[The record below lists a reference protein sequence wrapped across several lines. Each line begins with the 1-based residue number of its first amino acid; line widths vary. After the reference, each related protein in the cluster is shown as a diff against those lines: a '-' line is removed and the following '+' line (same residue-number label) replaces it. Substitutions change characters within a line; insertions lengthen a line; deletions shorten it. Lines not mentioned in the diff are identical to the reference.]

1 MNMTAAMEARTNKPL
16 TACTDQEIYLALLD
30 IVREQSAA
38 RVRPVTGRKLY
49 YISAEFLIGKL
60 LSNNLINLGLYND
73 TRAALAAAGK
83 NLSDIEEVEPEPSL
97 GNGGLGRLAAC
108 FLDSLATL
116 NLPGDGVG
124 LRYHFGLFH
133 QSFKDGV
140 QNELPDPW
148 LTAHSWAEKTDTV
161 YPVELAGK
169 TYNARLYKLAV
180 TGYEGRTNTL
190 NLFDLDTID
199 ESIVHDG
206 ITFDKTDIDKNL
218 TLFLYPDDS
227 DEAGRRLRVYQQYL
241 MVSAGAQLIL
251 AECAARGCDYH
262 DLADYAAI
270 QINDTHP
277 SMVIPELIRLL
288 GEKGIDFDEAVE
300 IVTKTC
306 AYTNHTILAEA
317 LEKWPRAYLD
327 AVVPQLMPIIEKL
340 DTLARTRTTDES
352 LAIIDGD
359 DRVHM
364 AHMDIHFTHSTN
376 GVAYLHTEILK
387 NSELHG
393 FYQLYPEKFNNKTN
407 GITFRRWLLECDPA
421 LTAEI
426 DTIDAAALQPGEEK
440 TLQERKNVITHAQ
453 SILAGITAAHL
464 ALAGDEDGEQAG
476 AADLLGGAVDGL
488 QNSARLD
495 ESLTAMSERLNDL
508 YYSAREL
515 ATDLADRLDAY
526 GFDAGELDQIET
538 RLDAIYRIKQKFGM
552 EVDELLARREAAAAE
567 LETFQSSGQKIAEL
581 KAQMQTLYAAA
592 KEAAEKLTQSRLK
605 GFAAMNKEMK
615 AALEF
620 LNMPGIR
627 FALKH
632 TRGPLS
638 SHGQDTVEFL
648 ISTNPGEEP
657 KPLAKIASGG
667 ELSRIMLAFKSALAD
682 RDALPTVIYDEID
695 TGVSGLAAGR
705 IGQLLHQTARGHQVL
720 CITHTPQVAAFA
732 DNQLLIQKNVRKD
745 RTFTEIHTLD
755 MDGRVEVLAR
765 MISGDKVSELS
776 LASAREL
783 IEKSK

>member
-1 MNMTAAMEARTNKPL
+1 MLANLKIENVAVIEKAEVNFTPGFNVLTGETGAGKSILIDSINAILGNRTSRELVRSGAQKACIWATFERIPDSVKKQLEKCGYEANDDLLLYREINAEGKGSCRVNGMPATAAVVRDISAGLLSIHGQHDSQSLTNPAL
-16 TACTDQEIYLALLD
+16 HLGLLD
-30 IVREQSAA
+30 QYAQNRALFAEYYRRYREL
-38 RVRPVTGRKLY
+38 VTVKR
-49 YISAEFLIGKL
+49 
-60 LSNNLINLGLYND
+60 
-73 TRAALAAAGK
+73 
-83 NLSDIEEVEPEPSL
+83 
-97 GNGGLGRLAAC
+97 
-108 FLDSLATL
+108 
-116 NLPGDGVG
+116 
-124 LRYHFGLFH
+124 
-133 QSFKDGV
+133 Q
-140 QNELPDPW
+140 
-148 LTAHSWAEKTDTV
+148 
-161 YPVELAGK
+161 
-169 TYNARLYKLAV
+169 
-180 TGYEGRTNTL
+180 
-190 NLFDLDTID
+190 
-199 ESIVHDG
+199 
-206 ITFDKTDIDKNL
+206 
-218 TLFLYPDDS
+218 
-227 DEAGRRLRVYQQYL
+227 
-241 MVSAGAQLIL
+241 
-251 AECAARGCDYH
+251 
-262 DLADYAAI
+262 
-270 QINDTHP
+270 
-277 SMVIPELIRLL
+277 
-288 GEKGIDFDEAVE
+288 
-300 IVTKTC
+300 
-306 AYTNHTILAEA
+306 
-317 LEKWPRAYLD
+317 LD
-327 AVVPQLMPIIEKL
+327 ALNASESDKQRRIE
-340 DTLARTRTTDES
+340 
-352 LAIIDGD
+352 
-359 DRVHM
+359 
-364 AHMDIHFTHSTN
+364 
-376 GVAYLHTEILK
+376 
-387 NSELHG
+387 
-393 FYQLYPEKFNNKTN
+393 
-407 GITFRRWLLECDPA
+407 A

-453 SILAGITAAHL
+453 SILEGITAAHL
-464 ALAGDEDGEQAG
+464 ALAGDEDGEQSG

-495 ESLTAMSERLNDL
+495 ETLAPMSERLNDL

-526 GFDAGELDQIET
+526 GFDTGELDQIES
-538 RLDAIYRIKQKFGM
+538 RLDTIYRIKQKFGM

-632 TRGPLS
+632 ARGPLS

-705 IGQLLHQTARGHQVL
+705 IGQLLHQTANGHQVL

-732 DNQLLIQKNVRKD
+732 DNQLLIQKNVRND

>member
-1 MNMTAAMEARTNKPL
+1 MLASLKIENVAVIEKAEVNFTPGFNVLTGETGAGKSILIDSINAILGNRTSRELVRSGAQKACIWATFESIPASVKKQLEKCGYEVTDDLLLYREINAEGKGSCRVNGMPTTAAVVRDISSGLLSIHGQHDSQSLTNPAL
-16 TACTDQEIYLALLD
+16 HLGLLD
-30 IVREQSAA
+30 QYAQNRDLFAEYYRRYREL
-38 RVRPVTGRKLY
+38 VTVKR
-49 YISAEFLIGKL
+49 
-60 LSNNLINLGLYND
+60 
-73 TRAALAAAGK
+73 
-83 NLSDIEEVEPEPSL
+83 
-97 GNGGLGRLAAC
+97 
-108 FLDSLATL
+108 
-116 NLPGDGVG
+116 
-124 LRYHFGLFH
+124 
-133 QSFKDGV
+133 Q
-140 QNELPDPW
+140 
-148 LTAHSWAEKTDTV
+148 
-161 YPVELAGK
+161 
-169 TYNARLYKLAV
+169 
-180 TGYEGRTNTL
+180 
-190 NLFDLDTID
+190 
-199 ESIVHDG
+199 
-206 ITFDKTDIDKNL
+206 
-218 TLFLYPDDS
+218 
-227 DEAGRRLRVYQQYL
+227 
-241 MVSAGAQLIL
+241 
-251 AECAARGCDYH
+251 
-262 DLADYAAI
+262 
-270 QINDTHP
+270 
-277 SMVIPELIRLL
+277 
-288 GEKGIDFDEAVE
+288 
-300 IVTKTC
+300 
-306 AYTNHTILAEA
+306 
-317 LEKWPRAYLD
+317 LD
-327 AVVPQLMPIIEKL
+327 ALNASESDKQRRIE
-340 DTLARTRTTDES
+340 T
-352 LAIIDGD
+352 
-359 DRVHM
+359 
-364 AHMDIHFTHSTN
+364 
-376 GVAYLHTEILK
+376 
-387 NSELHG
+387 
-393 FYQLYPEKFNNKTN
+393 
-407 GITFRRWLLECDPA
+407 

-538 RLDAIYRIKQKFGM
+538 RLDTIYRIKQKFGM

>member
-1 MNMTAAMEARTNKPL
+1 MLASLKIENVAVIEKAEVNFTPGFNVLTGETGAGKSILIDSINAILGNRTSRELVRSGAQKACIWATFESIPASVKKQLEKCGYEVTDDLLLYREINAEGKGSCRVNGMPATAAVVRDISAGLLSIHGQHDSQSLTNPAL
-16 TACTDQEIYLALLD
+16 HLGLLD
-30 IVREQSAA
+30 QYAQNRALFAEYYRRYREL
-38 RVRPVTGRKLY
+38 VTVKR
-49 YISAEFLIGKL
+49 
-60 LSNNLINLGLYND
+60 
-73 TRAALAAAGK
+73 
-83 NLSDIEEVEPEPSL
+83 
-97 GNGGLGRLAAC
+97 
-108 FLDSLATL
+108 
-116 NLPGDGVG
+116 
-124 LRYHFGLFH
+124 
-133 QSFKDGV
+133 Q
-140 QNELPDPW
+140 
-148 LTAHSWAEKTDTV
+148 
-161 YPVELAGK
+161 
-169 TYNARLYKLAV
+169 
-180 TGYEGRTNTL
+180 
-190 NLFDLDTID
+190 
-199 ESIVHDG
+199 
-206 ITFDKTDIDKNL
+206 
-218 TLFLYPDDS
+218 
-227 DEAGRRLRVYQQYL
+227 
-241 MVSAGAQLIL
+241 
-251 AECAARGCDYH
+251 
-262 DLADYAAI
+262 
-270 QINDTHP
+270 
-277 SMVIPELIRLL
+277 
-288 GEKGIDFDEAVE
+288 
-300 IVTKTC
+300 
-306 AYTNHTILAEA
+306 
-317 LEKWPRAYLD
+317 LD
-327 AVVPQLMPIIEKL
+327 ALNASESDKQRRIE
-340 DTLARTRTTDES
+340 
-352 LAIIDGD
+352 
-359 DRVHM
+359 
-364 AHMDIHFTHSTN
+364 
-376 GVAYLHTEILK
+376 
-387 NSELHG
+387 
-393 FYQLYPEKFNNKTN
+393 
-407 GITFRRWLLECDPA
+407 A

-453 SILAGITAAHL
+453 SILEGITAAHL
-464 ALAGDEDGEQAG
+464 ALAGDEDGEQSG

-495 ESLTAMSERLNDL
+495 ETLAPMSERLNDL

-526 GFDAGELDQIET
+526 GFDTGELDQIES
-538 RLDAIYRIKQKFGM
+538 RLDTIYRIKQKFGM

-632 TRGPLS
+632 ARGPLS

-705 IGQLLHQTARGHQVL
+705 IGQLLHQTAKGHQVL

-732 DNQLLIQKNVRKD
+732 DNQLLIQKNVRND

>member
-1 MNMTAAMEARTNKPL
+1 MLASLKIENVAVIEKAEVNFTPGFNVLTGETGAGKSILIDSINAILGNRTSRELVRSGAQKACIWATFESIPASVKKQLEKCGYEVTDDLLLYREINAEGKGSCRVNGMPATAAVVRDISSGLLSIHGQHDSQSLTNPAL
-16 TACTDQEIYLALLD
+16 HLGLLD
-30 IVREQSAA
+30 QYAQNRDLFAEYYRRYREL
-38 RVRPVTGRKLY
+38 VTVKRQL
-49 YISAEFLIGKL
+49 
-60 LSNNLINLGLYND
+60 D
-73 TRAALAAAGK
+73 ALNASE
-83 NLSDIEEVEPEPSL
+83 SDK
-97 GNGGLGRLAAC
+97 
-108 FLDSLATL
+108 
-116 NLPGDGVG
+116 
-124 LRYHFGLFH
+124 
-133 QSFKDGV
+133 Q
-140 QNELPDPW
+140 
-148 LTAHSWAEKTDTV
+148 
-161 YPVELAGK
+161 
-169 TYNARLYKLAV
+169 
-180 TGYEGRTNTL
+180 
-190 NLFDLDTID
+190 
-199 ESIVHDG
+199 
-206 ITFDKTDIDKNL
+206 
-218 TLFLYPDDS
+218 
-227 DEAGRRLRVYQQYL
+227 RR
-241 MVSAGAQLIL
+241 I
-251 AECAARGCDYH
+251 
-262 DLADYAAI
+262 
-270 QINDTHP
+270 
-277 SMVIPELIRLL
+277 
-288 GEKGIDFDEAVE
+288 
-300 IVTKTC
+300 
-306 AYTNHTILAEA
+306 EA
-317 LEKWPRAYLD
+317 L
-327 AVVPQLMPIIEKL
+327 
-340 DTLARTRTTDES
+340 T
-352 LAIIDGD
+352 
-359 DRVHM
+359 
-364 AHMDIHFTHSTN
+364 
-376 GVAYLHTEILK
+376 TEI
-387 NSELHG
+387 
-393 FYQLYPEKFNNKTN
+393 
-407 GITFRRWLLECDPA
+407 DA
-421 LTAEI
+421 
-426 DTIDAAALQPGEEK
+426 IDAAALQPGEEK

-538 RLDAIYRIKQKFGM
+538 RLDTIYRIKQKFGM

>member
-1 MNMTAAMEARTNKPL
+1 MLANLKIENVAVIEKAEVNFTPGFNVLTGETGAGKSILIDSINAILGNRTSRELVRSGAQKACIWATFESIPASVKKQLEKCGYEVTDDLLLYREINAEGKGSCRVNGMPATAAVVRDISSGLLSIHGQHDSQSLTNPAL
-16 TACTDQEIYLALLD
+16 HLGLLD
-30 IVREQSAA
+30 QYAQNRDLFAEYYRRYREL
-38 RVRPVTGRKLY
+38 VTVKR
-49 YISAEFLIGKL
+49 
-60 LSNNLINLGLYND
+60 
-73 TRAALAAAGK
+73 
-83 NLSDIEEVEPEPSL
+83 
-97 GNGGLGRLAAC
+97 
-108 FLDSLATL
+108 
-116 NLPGDGVG
+116 
-124 LRYHFGLFH
+124 
-133 QSFKDGV
+133 Q
-140 QNELPDPW
+140 
-148 LTAHSWAEKTDTV
+148 
-161 YPVELAGK
+161 
-169 TYNARLYKLAV
+169 
-180 TGYEGRTNTL
+180 
-190 NLFDLDTID
+190 
-199 ESIVHDG
+199 
-206 ITFDKTDIDKNL
+206 
-218 TLFLYPDDS
+218 
-227 DEAGRRLRVYQQYL
+227 
-241 MVSAGAQLIL
+241 
-251 AECAARGCDYH
+251 
-262 DLADYAAI
+262 
-270 QINDTHP
+270 
-277 SMVIPELIRLL
+277 
-288 GEKGIDFDEAVE
+288 
-300 IVTKTC
+300 
-306 AYTNHTILAEA
+306 
-317 LEKWPRAYLD
+317 LD
-327 AVVPQLMPIIEKL
+327 ALNASESDKQRRIE
-340 DTLARTRTTDES
+340 
-352 LAIIDGD
+352 
-359 DRVHM
+359 
-364 AHMDIHFTHSTN
+364 
-376 GVAYLHTEILK
+376 
-387 NSELHG
+387 
-393 FYQLYPEKFNNKTN
+393 
-407 GITFRRWLLECDPA
+407 A

-426 DTIDAAALQPGEEK
+426 DAIDAAALQPGEEK

-538 RLDAIYRIKQKFGM
+538 RLDTIYRIKQKFGM

-632 TRGPLS
+632 ARGPLS

-648 ISTNPGEEP
+648 ISTNPGEDP

-705 IGQLLHQTARGHQVL
+705 IGQLLHQTAKGHQVL

>member
-1 MNMTAAMEARTNKPL
+1 MLANLKIENVAVIEKAEVNFTPGFNVLTGETGAGKSILIDSINAILGNRTSRELVRSGAQKACIWATFERIPDSVKKQLEKCGYEANDDLLLYREINAEGKGSCRVNGMPATAAVVRDISAGLLSIHGQHDSQSLTNPAL
-16 TACTDQEIYLALLD
+16 HLGLLD
-30 IVREQSAA
+30 QYAQNRALFAEYYRRYREL
-38 RVRPVTGRKLY
+38 VTVKR
-49 YISAEFLIGKL
+49 
-60 LSNNLINLGLYND
+60 
-73 TRAALAAAGK
+73 
-83 NLSDIEEVEPEPSL
+83 
-97 GNGGLGRLAAC
+97 
-108 FLDSLATL
+108 
-116 NLPGDGVG
+116 
-124 LRYHFGLFH
+124 
-133 QSFKDGV
+133 Q
-140 QNELPDPW
+140 
-148 LTAHSWAEKTDTV
+148 
-161 YPVELAGK
+161 
-169 TYNARLYKLAV
+169 
-180 TGYEGRTNTL
+180 
-190 NLFDLDTID
+190 
-199 ESIVHDG
+199 
-206 ITFDKTDIDKNL
+206 
-218 TLFLYPDDS
+218 
-227 DEAGRRLRVYQQYL
+227 
-241 MVSAGAQLIL
+241 
-251 AECAARGCDYH
+251 
-262 DLADYAAI
+262 
-270 QINDTHP
+270 
-277 SMVIPELIRLL
+277 
-288 GEKGIDFDEAVE
+288 
-300 IVTKTC
+300 
-306 AYTNHTILAEA
+306 
-317 LEKWPRAYLD
+317 LD
-327 AVVPQLMPIIEKL
+327 ALNASESDKQRRIE
-340 DTLARTRTTDES
+340 
-352 LAIIDGD
+352 
-359 DRVHM
+359 
-364 AHMDIHFTHSTN
+364 
-376 GVAYLHTEILK
+376 
-387 NSELHG
+387 
-393 FYQLYPEKFNNKTN
+393 
-407 GITFRRWLLECDPA
+407 A

-453 SILAGITAAHL
+453 SILEGITAAHL
-464 ALAGDEDGEQAG
+464 ALAGDEDGEQSG

-495 ESLTAMSERLNDL
+495 ETLAPMSERLNDL

-526 GFDAGELDQIET
+526 GFDTGELDQIES
-538 RLDAIYRIKQKFGM
+538 RLDTIYRIKQKFGM

-632 TRGPLS
+632 ARGPLS
-638 SHGQDTVEFL
+638 SHGQDSVEFL

-705 IGQLLHQTARGHQVL
+705 IGQLLHQTAKGHQVL

-732 DNQLLIQKNVRKD
+732 DNQLLIQKNVRND

-765 MISGDKVSELS
+765 MISGDKVSDLS

>member
-1 MNMTAAMEARTNKPL
+1 MLANLKIENVAVIEKAEVNFTPGFNVLTGETGAGKSILIDSINAILGNRTSRELVRSGAQKACIWATFERIPDSVKKQLEKCGYEANDDLLLYREINAEGKGSCRVNGMPATAAVVRDISAGLLSIHGQHDSQSLTNPAL
-16 TACTDQEIYLALLD
+16 HLGLLD
-30 IVREQSAA
+30 QYAQNRALFAEYYRRYREL
-38 RVRPVTGRKLY
+38 VTVKR
-49 YISAEFLIGKL
+49 
-60 LSNNLINLGLYND
+60 
-73 TRAALAAAGK
+73 
-83 NLSDIEEVEPEPSL
+83 
-97 GNGGLGRLAAC
+97 
-108 FLDSLATL
+108 
-116 NLPGDGVG
+116 
-124 LRYHFGLFH
+124 
-133 QSFKDGV
+133 Q
-140 QNELPDPW
+140 
-148 LTAHSWAEKTDTV
+148 
-161 YPVELAGK
+161 
-169 TYNARLYKLAV
+169 
-180 TGYEGRTNTL
+180 
-190 NLFDLDTID
+190 
-199 ESIVHDG
+199 
-206 ITFDKTDIDKNL
+206 
-218 TLFLYPDDS
+218 
-227 DEAGRRLRVYQQYL
+227 
-241 MVSAGAQLIL
+241 
-251 AECAARGCDYH
+251 
-262 DLADYAAI
+262 
-270 QINDTHP
+270 
-277 SMVIPELIRLL
+277 
-288 GEKGIDFDEAVE
+288 
-300 IVTKTC
+300 
-306 AYTNHTILAEA
+306 
-317 LEKWPRAYLD
+317 LD
-327 AVVPQLMPIIEKL
+327 ALNASESDKQRRIE
-340 DTLARTRTTDES
+340 
-352 LAIIDGD
+352 
-359 DRVHM
+359 
-364 AHMDIHFTHSTN
+364 
-376 GVAYLHTEILK
+376 
-387 NSELHG
+387 
-393 FYQLYPEKFNNKTN
+393 
-407 GITFRRWLLECDPA
+407 A

-453 SILAGITAAHL
+453 SILEGITAAHL
-464 ALAGDEDGEQAG
+464 ALAGDEDGEQSG

-495 ESLTAMSERLNDL
+495 ETLAPMSERLNDL

-526 GFDAGELDQIET
+526 GFDTGELDQIES
-538 RLDAIYRIKQKFGM
+538 RLDTIYRIKQQFGM

-632 TRGPLS
+632 ARGPLS
-638 SHGQDTVEFL
+638 SHGQDMVEFL

-705 IGQLLHQTARGHQVL
+705 IGQLLHQTAKGHQVL

-732 DNQLLIQKNVRKD
+732 DNQLLIQKNVRND

>member
-1 MNMTAAMEARTNKPL
+1 MLANLKIENVAVIEKAEVNFTPGFNVLTGETGAGKSILIDSINAILGNRTSRELVRSGAQKACIWATFESIPASVKKQLEKCGYEVTDDLLLYREINAEGKGSCRVNGMPATAAVVRDISSGLLSIHGQHDSQSLTNPAL
-16 TACTDQEIYLALLD
+16 HLGLLD
-30 IVREQSAA
+30 QYAQNRDLFAEYYRRYREL
-38 RVRPVTGRKLY
+38 VTVKR
-49 YISAEFLIGKL
+49 
-60 LSNNLINLGLYND
+60 
-73 TRAALAAAGK
+73 
-83 NLSDIEEVEPEPSL
+83 
-97 GNGGLGRLAAC
+97 
-108 FLDSLATL
+108 
-116 NLPGDGVG
+116 
-124 LRYHFGLFH
+124 
-133 QSFKDGV
+133 Q
-140 QNELPDPW
+140 
-148 LTAHSWAEKTDTV
+148 
-161 YPVELAGK
+161 
-169 TYNARLYKLAV
+169 
-180 TGYEGRTNTL
+180 
-190 NLFDLDTID
+190 
-199 ESIVHDG
+199 
-206 ITFDKTDIDKNL
+206 
-218 TLFLYPDDS
+218 
-227 DEAGRRLRVYQQYL
+227 
-241 MVSAGAQLIL
+241 
-251 AECAARGCDYH
+251 
-262 DLADYAAI
+262 
-270 QINDTHP
+270 
-277 SMVIPELIRLL
+277 
-288 GEKGIDFDEAVE
+288 
-300 IVTKTC
+300 
-306 AYTNHTILAEA
+306 
-317 LEKWPRAYLD
+317 LD
-327 AVVPQLMPIIEKL
+327 ALNASESDKQRRIE
-340 DTLARTRTTDES
+340 
-352 LAIIDGD
+352 
-359 DRVHM
+359 
-364 AHMDIHFTHSTN
+364 
-376 GVAYLHTEILK
+376 
-387 NSELHG
+387 
-393 FYQLYPEKFNNKTN
+393 
-407 GITFRRWLLECDPA
+407 A

-426 DTIDAAALQPGEEK
+426 DAIDAAALQPGEEK

-538 RLDAIYRIKQKFGM
+538 RLDTIYRIKQKFGM

-627 FALKH
+627 FALRH
-632 TRGPLS
+632 ARGPLS

-705 IGQLLHQTARGHQVL
+705 IGQLLHQTAKGHQVL

>member
-1 MNMTAAMEARTNKPL
+1 MLANLKIENVAVIEKAEVNFTPGFNVLTGETGAGKSILIDSINAILGNRTSRELVRSGAQKACIWATFERIPDSVKKQLEKCGYEANDDLLLYREINAEGKGSCRVNGMPATAAVVRDISAGLLSIHGQHDSQSLTNPAL
-16 TACTDQEIYLALLD
+16 HLGLLD
-30 IVREQSAA
+30 QYAQNRALFAEYYRRYREL
-38 RVRPVTGRKLY
+38 VTVKR
-49 YISAEFLIGKL
+49 
-60 LSNNLINLGLYND
+60 
-73 TRAALAAAGK
+73 
-83 NLSDIEEVEPEPSL
+83 
-97 GNGGLGRLAAC
+97 
-108 FLDSLATL
+108 
-116 NLPGDGVG
+116 
-124 LRYHFGLFH
+124 
-133 QSFKDGV
+133 Q
-140 QNELPDPW
+140 
-148 LTAHSWAEKTDTV
+148 
-161 YPVELAGK
+161 
-169 TYNARLYKLAV
+169 
-180 TGYEGRTNTL
+180 
-190 NLFDLDTID
+190 
-199 ESIVHDG
+199 
-206 ITFDKTDIDKNL
+206 
-218 TLFLYPDDS
+218 
-227 DEAGRRLRVYQQYL
+227 
-241 MVSAGAQLIL
+241 
-251 AECAARGCDYH
+251 
-262 DLADYAAI
+262 
-270 QINDTHP
+270 
-277 SMVIPELIRLL
+277 
-288 GEKGIDFDEAVE
+288 
-300 IVTKTC
+300 
-306 AYTNHTILAEA
+306 
-317 LEKWPRAYLD
+317 LD
-327 AVVPQLMPIIEKL
+327 ALNASESDKQRRIE
-340 DTLARTRTTDES
+340 
-352 LAIIDGD
+352 
-359 DRVHM
+359 
-364 AHMDIHFTHSTN
+364 
-376 GVAYLHTEILK
+376 
-387 NSELHG
+387 
-393 FYQLYPEKFNNKTN
+393 
-407 GITFRRWLLECDPA
+407 A

-453 SILAGITAAHL
+453 SILEGITAAHL
-464 ALAGDEDGEQAG
+464 ALAGDEDGEQSG

-495 ESLTAMSERLNDL
+495 ETLAPMSERLNDL

-526 GFDAGELDQIET
+526 GFDTGELDQIES
-538 RLDAIYRIKQKFGM
+538 RLDTIYRIKQKFGM

-632 TRGPLS
+632 ARGPLS
-638 SHGQDTVEFL
+638 SHGQDSVEFL

-667 ELSRIMLAFKSALAD
+667 ELSRIMLAFKSALAE

-705 IGQLLHQTARGHQVL
+705 IGQLLHQTAKGHQVL

-732 DNQLLIQKNVRKD
+732 DNQLLIQKNVRND

>member
-1 MNMTAAMEARTNKPL
+1 MLANLKIENVAVIEKAEVNFTPGFNVLTGETGAGKSILIDSINAILGNRTSRELVRSGAQKACIWATFESIPASVKKQLEKCGYEVTDDLLLYREINAEGKGSCRVNGMPATAAVVRDISSGLLSIHGQHDSQSLTNPAL
-16 TACTDQEIYLALLD
+16 HLGLLD
-30 IVREQSAA
+30 QYAQNRDLFAEYYRRYREL
-38 RVRPVTGRKLY
+38 VTVKR
-49 YISAEFLIGKL
+49 
-60 LSNNLINLGLYND
+60 
-73 TRAALAAAGK
+73 
-83 NLSDIEEVEPEPSL
+83 
-97 GNGGLGRLAAC
+97 
-108 FLDSLATL
+108 
-116 NLPGDGVG
+116 
-124 LRYHFGLFH
+124 
-133 QSFKDGV
+133 Q
-140 QNELPDPW
+140 
-148 LTAHSWAEKTDTV
+148 
-161 YPVELAGK
+161 
-169 TYNARLYKLAV
+169 
-180 TGYEGRTNTL
+180 
-190 NLFDLDTID
+190 
-199 ESIVHDG
+199 
-206 ITFDKTDIDKNL
+206 
-218 TLFLYPDDS
+218 
-227 DEAGRRLRVYQQYL
+227 
-241 MVSAGAQLIL
+241 
-251 AECAARGCDYH
+251 
-262 DLADYAAI
+262 
-270 QINDTHP
+270 
-277 SMVIPELIRLL
+277 
-288 GEKGIDFDEAVE
+288 
-300 IVTKTC
+300 
-306 AYTNHTILAEA
+306 
-317 LEKWPRAYLD
+317 LD
-327 AVVPQLMPIIEKL
+327 ALNASESDKQRRIE
-340 DTLARTRTTDES
+340 
-352 LAIIDGD
+352 
-359 DRVHM
+359 
-364 AHMDIHFTHSTN
+364 
-376 GVAYLHTEILK
+376 
-387 NSELHG
+387 
-393 FYQLYPEKFNNKTN
+393 
-407 GITFRRWLLECDPA
+407 A

-426 DTIDAAALQPGEEK
+426 DAIDAAALQPGEEK

-538 RLDAIYRIKQKFGM
+538 RLDTIYRIKQKFGM
-552 EVDELLARREAAAAE
+552 EVDELLARRESAAAE

-632 TRGPLS
+632 ARGPLS

-705 IGQLLHQTARGHQVL
+705 IGQLLHQTAKGHQVL

>member
-1 MNMTAAMEARTNKPL
+1 MLANLKIENVAVIENAEVNFTPGFNVLTCETGAGKSILIDSINAILGNRTSRELVRSGAQKACIWATFERIPDSVKKQLEKCGYEANDDLLLYREINAEGKGSCRVNGMPATAAVVRDISAGLLSIHGQHDSQSLTNPAL
-16 TACTDQEIYLALLD
+16 HLGLLD
-30 IVREQSAA
+30 QYAQNRALFAEYYRRYREL
-38 RVRPVTGRKLY
+38 VTVKR
-49 YISAEFLIGKL
+49 
-60 LSNNLINLGLYND
+60 
-73 TRAALAAAGK
+73 
-83 NLSDIEEVEPEPSL
+83 
-97 GNGGLGRLAAC
+97 
-108 FLDSLATL
+108 
-116 NLPGDGVG
+116 
-124 LRYHFGLFH
+124 
-133 QSFKDGV
+133 Q
-140 QNELPDPW
+140 
-148 LTAHSWAEKTDTV
+148 
-161 YPVELAGK
+161 
-169 TYNARLYKLAV
+169 
-180 TGYEGRTNTL
+180 
-190 NLFDLDTID
+190 
-199 ESIVHDG
+199 
-206 ITFDKTDIDKNL
+206 
-218 TLFLYPDDS
+218 
-227 DEAGRRLRVYQQYL
+227 
-241 MVSAGAQLIL
+241 
-251 AECAARGCDYH
+251 
-262 DLADYAAI
+262 
-270 QINDTHP
+270 
-277 SMVIPELIRLL
+277 
-288 GEKGIDFDEAVE
+288 
-300 IVTKTC
+300 
-306 AYTNHTILAEA
+306 
-317 LEKWPRAYLD
+317 LD
-327 AVVPQLMPIIEKL
+327 ALNASESDKQRRIE
-340 DTLARTRTTDES
+340 
-352 LAIIDGD
+352 
-359 DRVHM
+359 
-364 AHMDIHFTHSTN
+364 
-376 GVAYLHTEILK
+376 
-387 NSELHG
+387 
-393 FYQLYPEKFNNKTN
+393 
-407 GITFRRWLLECDPA
+407 A

-453 SILAGITAAHL
+453 SILEGITAAHL
-464 ALAGDEDGEQAG
+464 ALAGDEDGEQSG

-495 ESLTAMSERLNDL
+495 ETLAPMSERLNDL

-526 GFDAGELDQIET
+526 GFDTGELDQIES
-538 RLDAIYRIKQKFGM
+538 RLDTIYRIKQKFGM
-552 EVDELLARREAAAAE
+552 EVDELLARREATAAE

-632 TRGPLS
+632 ARGPLS

-705 IGQLLHQTARGHQVL
+705 IGQLLHQTAKGHQVL

-732 DNQLLIQKNVRKD
+732 DNQLLIQKNVRND

-765 MISGDKVSELS
+765 MISGDKVSDLS

>member
-1 MNMTAAMEARTNKPL
+1 MLASLKIENVAVIEKAEVNFTPGFNVLTGETGAGKSILIDSINAILGNRTSRELVRSGAQKACIWATFESIPTSVKKQLEKCGYEVTDDLLLYREINAEGKGSCRVNGMPATAAVVRDISSGLLSIHGQHDSQSLTNPAL
-16 TACTDQEIYLALLD
+16 HLGLLD
-30 IVREQSAA
+30 QYAQNRDLFAEYYRRYREL
-38 RVRPVTGRKLY
+38 VTVKR
-49 YISAEFLIGKL
+49 
-60 LSNNLINLGLYND
+60 
-73 TRAALAAAGK
+73 
-83 NLSDIEEVEPEPSL
+83 
-97 GNGGLGRLAAC
+97 
-108 FLDSLATL
+108 
-116 NLPGDGVG
+116 
-124 LRYHFGLFH
+124 
-133 QSFKDGV
+133 Q
-140 QNELPDPW
+140 
-148 LTAHSWAEKTDTV
+148 
-161 YPVELAGK
+161 
-169 TYNARLYKLAV
+169 
-180 TGYEGRTNTL
+180 
-190 NLFDLDTID
+190 
-199 ESIVHDG
+199 
-206 ITFDKTDIDKNL
+206 
-218 TLFLYPDDS
+218 
-227 DEAGRRLRVYQQYL
+227 
-241 MVSAGAQLIL
+241 
-251 AECAARGCDYH
+251 
-262 DLADYAAI
+262 
-270 QINDTHP
+270 
-277 SMVIPELIRLL
+277 
-288 GEKGIDFDEAVE
+288 
-300 IVTKTC
+300 
-306 AYTNHTILAEA
+306 
-317 LEKWPRAYLD
+317 LD
-327 AVVPQLMPIIEKL
+327 ALNASESDKQRRIE
-340 DTLARTRTTDES
+340 
-352 LAIIDGD
+352 
-359 DRVHM
+359 
-364 AHMDIHFTHSTN
+364 
-376 GVAYLHTEILK
+376 
-387 NSELHG
+387 
-393 FYQLYPEKFNNKTN
+393 
-407 GITFRRWLLECDPA
+407 A

-495 ESLTAMSERLNDL
+495 ESLASMSERLNDL

-538 RLDAIYRIKQKFGM
+538 RLDTIYRIKQKFGM

>member
-1 MNMTAAMEARTNKPL
+1 MLANLKIENVAVIEKAEVNFTPGFNVLTGETGAGKSILIDSINAILGNRTSRELVRSGAQKACIWATFERIPDSVKKQLEKCGYEANDDLLLYREINAEGKGSCRVNGMPATAAVVRDISAGLLSIHGQHDSQSLTNPAL
-16 TACTDQEIYLALLD
+16 HLGLLD
-30 IVREQSAA
+30 QYAQNRVLFAEYYRRYREL
-38 RVRPVTGRKLY
+38 VTVKR
-49 YISAEFLIGKL
+49 
-60 LSNNLINLGLYND
+60 
-73 TRAALAAAGK
+73 
-83 NLSDIEEVEPEPSL
+83 
-97 GNGGLGRLAAC
+97 
-108 FLDSLATL
+108 
-116 NLPGDGVG
+116 
-124 LRYHFGLFH
+124 
-133 QSFKDGV
+133 Q
-140 QNELPDPW
+140 
-148 LTAHSWAEKTDTV
+148 
-161 YPVELAGK
+161 
-169 TYNARLYKLAV
+169 
-180 TGYEGRTNTL
+180 
-190 NLFDLDTID
+190 
-199 ESIVHDG
+199 
-206 ITFDKTDIDKNL
+206 
-218 TLFLYPDDS
+218 
-227 DEAGRRLRVYQQYL
+227 
-241 MVSAGAQLIL
+241 
-251 AECAARGCDYH
+251 
-262 DLADYAAI
+262 
-270 QINDTHP
+270 
-277 SMVIPELIRLL
+277 
-288 GEKGIDFDEAVE
+288 
-300 IVTKTC
+300 
-306 AYTNHTILAEA
+306 
-317 LEKWPRAYLD
+317 LD
-327 AVVPQLMPIIEKL
+327 ALNASESDKQRRIE
-340 DTLARTRTTDES
+340 
-352 LAIIDGD
+352 
-359 DRVHM
+359 
-364 AHMDIHFTHSTN
+364 
-376 GVAYLHTEILK
+376 
-387 NSELHG
+387 
-393 FYQLYPEKFNNKTN
+393 
-407 GITFRRWLLECDPA
+407 A

-426 DTIDAAALQPGEEK
+426 DTLDAAALQPGEEK

-453 SILAGITAAHL
+453 SILEGITAAHL
-464 ALAGDEDGEQAG
+464 ALAGDEDGEQSG

-495 ESLTAMSERLNDL
+495 ETLAPMSERLNDL

-526 GFDAGELDQIET
+526 GFDTGELDQIES
-538 RLDAIYRIKQKFGM
+538 RLETIYRIKQKFGM

-632 TRGPLS
+632 ARGPLS

-705 IGQLLHQTARGHQVL
+705 IGQLLHQTAKGHQVL

-732 DNQLLIQKNVRKD
+732 DNQLLIQKNVRND

-765 MISGDKVSELS
+765 MISGDKVSDLS

>member
-1 MNMTAAMEARTNKPL
+1 MLANLKIENVAVIEKAEVNFTPGFNVLTGETGAGKSILIDSINAILGNRTSRELVRSGAQKACIWATFERIPDSVKKQLEKCGYEANDDLLLYREINAEGKGSCRVNGMPATAAVVRDISAGLLSIHGQHDSQSLTNPAL
-16 TACTDQEIYLALLD
+16 HLGLLD
-30 IVREQSAA
+30 QYAQNRALFAEYYRRYREL
-38 RVRPVTGRKLY
+38 VTVKR
-49 YISAEFLIGKL
+49 
-60 LSNNLINLGLYND
+60 
-73 TRAALAAAGK
+73 
-83 NLSDIEEVEPEPSL
+83 
-97 GNGGLGRLAAC
+97 
-108 FLDSLATL
+108 
-116 NLPGDGVG
+116 
-124 LRYHFGLFH
+124 
-133 QSFKDGV
+133 Q
-140 QNELPDPW
+140 
-148 LTAHSWAEKTDTV
+148 
-161 YPVELAGK
+161 
-169 TYNARLYKLAV
+169 
-180 TGYEGRTNTL
+180 
-190 NLFDLDTID
+190 
-199 ESIVHDG
+199 
-206 ITFDKTDIDKNL
+206 
-218 TLFLYPDDS
+218 
-227 DEAGRRLRVYQQYL
+227 
-241 MVSAGAQLIL
+241 
-251 AECAARGCDYH
+251 
-262 DLADYAAI
+262 
-270 QINDTHP
+270 
-277 SMVIPELIRLL
+277 
-288 GEKGIDFDEAVE
+288 
-300 IVTKTC
+300 
-306 AYTNHTILAEA
+306 
-317 LEKWPRAYLD
+317 LD
-327 AVVPQLMPIIEKL
+327 ALNASESDKQRRIE
-340 DTLARTRTTDES
+340 
-352 LAIIDGD
+352 
-359 DRVHM
+359 
-364 AHMDIHFTHSTN
+364 
-376 GVAYLHTEILK
+376 
-387 NSELHG
+387 
-393 FYQLYPEKFNNKTN
+393 
-407 GITFRRWLLECDPA
+407 A

-453 SILAGITAAHL
+453 SILEGITAAHL
-464 ALAGDEDGEQAG
+464 ALAGDEDGEQSG

-495 ESLTAMSERLNDL
+495 ETLAPMSERLNDL

-526 GFDAGELDQIET
+526 GFDTGELDQIDS
-538 RLDAIYRIKQKFGM
+538 RLDTIYRIKQKFGM

-632 TRGPLS
+632 ARGPLS
-638 SHGQDTVEFL
+638 SHGQDSVEFL

-705 IGQLLHQTARGHQVL
+705 IGQLLHQTAKGHQVL

-732 DNQLLIQKNVRKD
+732 DNQLLIQKNVRND

>member
-1 MNMTAAMEARTNKPL
+1 MLASLKIENVAVIEKAEVNFTPGFNVLTGETGAGKSILIDSINAILGNRTSRELVRSGAQKACIWATFESIPASVKKQLEKCGYEVTDDLLLYREINAEGKGSCRVNGMPATAAVVRDISSGLLSIHGQHDSQSLTNPAL
-16 TACTDQEIYLALLD
+16 HLGLLD
-30 IVREQSAA
+30 QYAQNRDLFAEYYRRYREL
-38 RVRPVTGRKLY
+38 VTVKR
-49 YISAEFLIGKL
+49 
-60 LSNNLINLGLYND
+60 
-73 TRAALAAAGK
+73 
-83 NLSDIEEVEPEPSL
+83 
-97 GNGGLGRLAAC
+97 
-108 FLDSLATL
+108 
-116 NLPGDGVG
+116 
-124 LRYHFGLFH
+124 
-133 QSFKDGV
+133 Q
-140 QNELPDPW
+140 
-148 LTAHSWAEKTDTV
+148 
-161 YPVELAGK
+161 
-169 TYNARLYKLAV
+169 
-180 TGYEGRTNTL
+180 
-190 NLFDLDTID
+190 
-199 ESIVHDG
+199 
-206 ITFDKTDIDKNL
+206 
-218 TLFLYPDDS
+218 
-227 DEAGRRLRVYQQYL
+227 
-241 MVSAGAQLIL
+241 
-251 AECAARGCDYH
+251 
-262 DLADYAAI
+262 
-270 QINDTHP
+270 
-277 SMVIPELIRLL
+277 
-288 GEKGIDFDEAVE
+288 
-300 IVTKTC
+300 
-306 AYTNHTILAEA
+306 
-317 LEKWPRAYLD
+317 LD
-327 AVVPQLMPIIEKL
+327 ALNASESDKQRRIE
-340 DTLARTRTTDES
+340 
-352 LAIIDGD
+352 
-359 DRVHM
+359 
-364 AHMDIHFTHSTN
+364 
-376 GVAYLHTEILK
+376 
-387 NSELHG
+387 
-393 FYQLYPEKFNNKTN
+393 
-407 GITFRRWLLECDPA
+407 A

-538 RLDAIYRIKQKFGM
+538 RLDTIYRIKQKFGL

-581 KAQMQTLYAAA
+581 KTQMQTLYAAA